1 MLAEALGSS
10 GADLS
15 GITGTEYS
23 RHRGA
28 ATASHCATLRPS
40 VASFEKA
47 PAEIQEIL
55 SRPIQQLGLKL
66 EGSPLERFV
75 QQLYK
80 ELGAKGIHRFRPRC
94 YLTDE
99 WGCPNME
106 PVIGIPFYL
115 ADPKLQRLESEM
127 NDIEDAR
134 QIMMYLRHE
143 AGHAFNYAY
152 ALYRTEEWRTL
163 FGPFHRPYRDNY
175 RPVPFSRQF
184 VRHME
189 GWYAQKHPDEDFAE
203 TFAVW
208 LTPRANWRK
217 RYQGWGAMKKLLYM
231 DRIGRKL
238 RDADP
243 VVAYGAT
250 DITVDEMNVTVGE
263 FYQRALDQQLTPG
276 ELPLDTDLRDIFN
289 LSTRRTRNTRP
300 AADLI
305 RENRKVLIDKV
316 NYWTGVQRPLAKK
329 LIESIEA
336 KVSDLALR
344 ADIKCEREYLTE
356 VSVYAT
362 ALAMNYITRGKFILP

>member
-1 MLAEALGSS
+1 VL
-10 GADLS
+10 
-15 GITGTEYS
+15 
-23 RHRGA
+23 RFA
-28 ATASHCATLRPS
+28 A
-40 VASFEKA
+40 VANLEKA
-47 PAEIQEIL
+47 PAEVQEIL

-75 QQLYK
+75 HQLYK
-80 ELGAKGIHRFRPRC
+80 ELAARGLVRFRPRC

-115 ADPKLQRLESEM
+115 ADPKLQLLESEM

-134 QIMMYLRHE
+134 QIMMYMRHE

-152 ALYRTEEWRTL
+152 QLYKTAEWRSL
-163 FGPFHRPYRDNY
+163 FGPFRRPYRDNY
-175 RPVPFSRQF
+175 KPVPFSRQF

-208 LTPRANWRK
+208 ITPRSNWRE
-217 RYQGWGAMKKLLYM
+217 RYKDWGAMKKLLYM
-231 DRIGRKL
+231 DRMGRRL

-243 VVAYGAT
+243 VVAHGDT
-250 DITVDEMNVTVGE
+250 DITVDEMDVTVGE
-263 FYQRALDQQLTPG
+263 FYRRTLDQQLNPG
-276 ELPLDTDLRDIFN
+276 ELPFDTDLRDIFN
-289 LSTRRTRNTRP
+289 ASRRRRNNVRP
-300 AADLI
+300 AVDLL
-305 RENRKVLIDKV
+305 RENRKLLVDKV
-316 NYWTGVQRPLAKK
+316 TYWTGVQRPLVKK
-329 LIESIEA
+329 LVETIEA
-336 KVSDLALR
+336 KVRDLGLR

-362 ALAMNYITRGKFILP
+362 ALAMNYIARGKFIQP

>member
-1 MLAEALGSS
+1 MAN
-10 GADLS
+10 
-15 GITGTEYS
+15 
-23 RHRGA
+23 
-28 ATASHCATLRPS
+28 
-40 VASFEKA
+40 FEKA
-47 PAEIQEIL
+47 PVEVQEIL
-55 SRPIQQLGLKL
+55 SKPIRQLGLRL

-75 QQLYK
+75 QPLYK
-80 ELGAKGIHRFRPRC
+80 ELEAKGLRRFRPEC

-99 WGCPNME
+99 WGCPNGE

-134 QIMMYLRHE
+134 QIMIYMRHE

-152 ALYRTEEWRTL
+152 ALYKTKEWHNL
-163 FGPFHRPYRDNY
+163 FGPFRRPYRDSY
-175 RPVPFSRQF
+175 KPVAFSRQF

-208 LTPRANWRK
+208 LTPRSNWRK

-231 DRIGRKL
+231 DRIGHQL
-238 RDADP
+238 GDAEP
-243 VVAYGAT
+243 VVARGAT
-250 DITVDEMNVTVGE
+250 DLTVDEMDVTVRE
-263 FYQRALDQQLTPG
+263 FYQKALDQQVAPG

-289 LSTRRTRNTRP
+289 VSRRRSKDVRP
-300 AADLI
+300 AVELL
-305 RENRKVLIDKV
+305 RENRKVLIDKI
-316 NYWTGVQRPLAKK
+316 NYWTGVQRPLVKT
-329 LIESIEA
+329 LVETIETKA
-336 KVSDLALR
+336 GDMGLR
-344 ADIKCEREYLTE
+344 ADIKCERHYLTE

>member
-1 MLAEALGSS
+1 VAFGWSV
-10 GADLS
+10 
-15 GITGTEYS
+15 
-23 RHRGA
+23 
-28 ATASHCATLRPS
+28 LRFAP
-40 VASFEKA
+40 VANFEKA
-47 PAEIQEIL
+47 PAEVQEIL
-55 SRPIQQLGLKL
+55 SKPIQQLGLKV

-75 QQLYK
+75 QQLYE
-80 ELGAKGIHRFRPRC
+80 ELAAKGLNRYRPRC

-115 ADPKLQRLESEM
+115 ADPKLQRLESAM

-152 ALYRTEEWRTL
+152 ALYKTKEWRDV
-163 FGPFHRPYRDNY
+163 FGPFRRAYRDSY
-175 RPVPFSRQF
+175 KPVPFSRQF

-208 LTPRANWRK
+208 ITPRSNWRQ
-217 RYQGWGAMKKLLYM
+217 RYKGWGAMKKLLYM
-231 DRIGRKL
+231 DRTARRL

-243 VVAYGAT
+243 VVAYGDT
-250 DITVDEMNVTVGE
+250 DITVDEMDVTVGE
-263 FYQRALDQQLTPG
+263 FYQRALDQQLVPG
-276 ELPLDTDLRDIFN
+276 ELPFDTDLRDIFN
-289 LSTRRTRNTRP
+289 ASKRRRKNVRL
-300 AADLI
+300 AADLL

-316 NYWTGVQRPLAKK
+316 TYWTGVQRPLVKK
-329 LIESIEA
+329 LVEAIEA
-336 KVSDLALR
+336 KVSDLGLR